1 MKTDQFFCI
10 AGKFSLAVNALKYL
24 LIEKK
29 IDKENLCIVANTDDK
44 SIDTWQP
51 SLKNFASRNSI
62 SIRNLNEIYQ
72 IKNLIY
78 LSLEYDKIIK
88 PVNFLTKH
96 LFNFHFSLLPKYK
109 GCHVC
114 YLTLRNGE
122 KESGVTLHLIDSG
135 IDTGKI
141 IDQKKF
147 LIDVNLTAQELYE
160 KLMENAYKLFVS
172 KIDDLINNDYNPYEQ
187 KPGGSYNNKASVSY
201 SDIKIDRHVNSNE
214 LHNQIRS
221 LIFPSFQLPEI
232 GGKKIYKSFLT
243 NTTIKKNY
251 FKLLDDKILLSGN
264 DGLLMELLYKI

>member
-10 AGKFSLAVNALKYL
+10 AGKFSLAVNVLKHL

-51 SLKNFASRNSI
+51 SLKNFASKNSI
-62 SIRNLNEIYQ
+62 SIRNLNEIYE

-88 PVNFLTKH
+88 PDNFLSKQ

-122 KESGVTLHLIDSG
+122 NETGVTLHLINSG

-147 LIDVNLTAQELYE
+147 LIDINLTAQELYE
-160 KLMENAYKLFVS
+160 QLMKNAYELFLS
-172 KIDDLINNDYNPYEQ
+172 KINDLINNDYKSYEQ
-187 KPGGSYNNKASVSY
+187 KGDSSYNNKASVTY
-201 SDIKIDRHVNSNE
+201 SDIEIDHHVSSND

-221 LIFPSFQLPEI
+221 LIFPSFQLPKI

-243 NTTIKKNY
+243 DTTVKKNY

-264 DGLLMELLYKI
+264 DGVLIELLYKI